1 MVAWTRTVLLG
12 LLSWFIPF
20 GAGFLLFPVKQS
32 NPALFS
38 TLMDLVVLFTA
49 GALLIFYFRKRR
61 IAVIEAA
68 VVGTI
73 WLGINVVL
81 DYPMFAFGPMK
92 MTASHYYSEIGL
104 VYVTFPA
111 FAVLSTLMALPRMQ
125 GLTKG

>member
-20 GAGFLLFPVKQS
+20 TLGLVLFPVKRS

-38 TLMDLVVLFTA
+38 TLMDLAVLMTA
-49 GALLIFYFRKRR
+49 GALLISYFRRR
-61 IAVIEAA
+61 RVAVIEAA
-68 VVGTI
+68 IVGTI

-92 MTASHYYSEIGL
+92 MTVLRYYSEIGL
-104 VYVTFPA
+104 VYLTFPA
-111 FAVLSTLMALPRMQ
+111 FAVLSTLMAVRRIQ
-125 GLTKG
+125 GATKI